1 MSIGIIGN
9 GYVGSATSLLLP
21 SAVEQIIY
29 DIDPEKSSPK
39 GTTFDD
45 LGSCD
50 LIFICIPTPMTW
62 NTGRAYTKDV
72 EDLAWKIH
80 KELQNGNHAT
90 KPYIVIRSTVP
101 PGTSRK
107 VDANF
112 MPEFLTEK
120 NWKSDIEN
128 TSNWIVGANDIG
140 DDDFKDF
147 MQSVLDLSLKEGKIK
162 GADIN
167 FVDPPVA
174 EMAKYMS
181 NTFFATKVAFFNEMY
196 DFCEIRGIPFEEV
209 RRAFLDSSRG
219 RVTESHTSVPG
230 PDGHRGFGGTC
241 LPKDLSAIIK
251 EAQRLKIPL
260 PLLQSVKRRND
271 FLDRPEKDWLKMEN
285 HGRVFK

>member
-1 MSIGIIGN
+1 MNIGIIGN

-29 DIDPEKSSPK
+29 DIDPDKSSPK

-45 LGSCD
+45 LGCCD
-50 LIFICIPTPMTW
+50 LIFICIPTPMTY
-62 NTGRAYTKDV
+62 NTGAAYTKDV
-72 EDLAWKIH
+72 EDLAWRIH
-80 KELQNGNHAT
+80 RKLQDGVHTA

-101 PGTSRK
+101 PGTSRR

-120 NWKSDIEN
+120 NWEDDIKN
-128 TSNWIVGANDIG
+128 TSSWIVGANDIG
-140 DDDFKDF
+140 DDDFKGY
-147 MQSVLDLSLKEGKIK
+147 MQSILDLSLKEGKIK
-162 GADIN
+162 GANIN

-196 DFCEIRGIPFEEV
+196 EFCEFRGIPFEEV

-219 RVTESHTSVPG
+219 RVAESHTSVPG

-251 EAQRLKIPL
+251 DAHKLGIPL
-260 PLLQSVKRRND
+260 PLLSSVKLRNENR
-271 FLDRPEKDWLKMEN
+271 DRPEKDWFTNEQK
-285 HGRVFK
+285 GRVFK